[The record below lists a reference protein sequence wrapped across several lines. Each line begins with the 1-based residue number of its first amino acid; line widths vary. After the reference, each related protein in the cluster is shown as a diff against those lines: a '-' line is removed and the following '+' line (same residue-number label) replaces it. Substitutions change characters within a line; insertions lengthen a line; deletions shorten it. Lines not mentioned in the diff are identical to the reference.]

1 MRPNTHFL
9 VSCIGSFLL
18 AFWAS
23 PVLGQQPGQ
32 SQTPAKQPAGAQAGS
47 LPQTEAIPSP
57 QPLQTTQP
65 ANPPG
70 FMDPAQVKILAQK
83 IWVAEFRIHDLL
95 KAVHPEKWKVSNII
109 RNSFDMTLENLNKS
123 LQGLEEWRAQ
133 FETRPDS
140 IYFGFQTY
148 AAINAALPRLDGVR
162 QAVSQYE
169 NPSLGAQYSKAGD
182 QLFDLQQ
189 ALEPYIAYLLRS
201 PDQVLYVAQ
210 TNLAKCQGEL
220 GNALRGQSGPAKPL
234 KNTFVEFHARR
245 RTDGK
250 AEDRNSARKK
260 KEEPQ
265 SKTDKKAE
273 PQPQPQT
280 GPH

>member
-1 MRPNTHFL
+1 MRSKVQLLSCPLFL
-9 VSCIGSFLL
+9 VIAVWSGP
-18 AFWAS
+18 A
-23 PVLGQQPGQ
+23 QQPAQ
-32 SQTPAKQPAGAQAGS
+32 NQTPAKPTVGAQAGS

-57 QPLQTTQP
+57 QPLQAAQP
-65 ANPPG
+65 VNPPG
-70 FMDPAQVKILAQK
+70 FMEPAQVKALAQK

-109 RNSFDMTLENLNKS
+109 HNSFNMTLENLNKS
-123 LQGLEEWRAQ
+123 LDGLEEWRAQ
-133 FETRPDS
+133 FEKRPDS

-162 QAVSQYE
+162 HAVSQFE
-169 NPSLGAQYSKAGD
+169 NPSLGAQYSSAGD

-210 TNLAKCQGEL
+210 TNLANCQNEL
-220 GNALRGQSGPAKPL
+220 GNALRGQGGAAKPL

-245 RTDGK
+245 HTDRK
-250 AEDRNSARKK
+250 AGDRKSTRDS
-260 KEEPQ
+260 KEESA
-265 SKTDKKAE
+265 SKNEKKPE
-273 PQPQPQT
+273 PQPQSQP